1 MLSSYVKVNGNF
13 ALQTT
18 AESQKFLKPQVQNEI
33 KQNTAIKNS

>member
-1 MLSSYVKVNGNF
+1 MQSSYINGNS

-18 AESQKFLKPQVQNEI
+18 EESQKFQRPQVQNEI